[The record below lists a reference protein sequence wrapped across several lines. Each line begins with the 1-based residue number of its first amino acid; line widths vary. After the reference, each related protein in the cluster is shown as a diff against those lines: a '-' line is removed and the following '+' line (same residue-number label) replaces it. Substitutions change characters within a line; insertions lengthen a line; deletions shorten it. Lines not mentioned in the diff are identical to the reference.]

1 MSTRDNKHAMQVLT
15 QTSIA
20 PLPRPETDPD
30 AYARRQATKRAREA
44 ERAALTARKHH
55 VRETDWTRYAHHFPS
70 SDASTYT
77 QFVLAASAAADPVAA
92 GLKAAA
98 PVAPLPTFHTPAP
111 PLSLWIEETQPAAVP
126 APAPAV
132 APVSDHVIFAT
143 DRVRRG
149 AEAYV
154 AALATLAGPTL
165 GDACRHLEASLAQEN
180 AGVHQKWCTEY
191 DHNGI
196 WSPLANQVPYVLLQ
210 AVFNVDGTATPLA
223 DLATHLVADPSLVP
237 RIGADDNP
245 LYTTGA
251 TPDRPPGPTESHRIW
266 YNMKLQNERMG
277 GVCRKIEVRRT
288 NTGETVPGC
297 HTIYSLHNAGTTPRK
312 MDVVRSMY
320 YNEKRK
326 LGVALYGSKDVFH
339 QYHRLEAD
347 CSQTLYLWSTQA
359 KCGTHPATGALTFRM
374 LETADGALV
383 FLVELAA
390 VKPRFRGCG
399 LFYQLEEVMLE
410 FAPPDFAGPIHIVTA
425 AQSFAWHRLAGLR
438 DEAELR
444 ALQPEAATFFANISM
459 LDPLFTVDEPTHTFE
474 DGKLV
479 DKGGDAADAIDGRV
493 PHGSYY
499 LKKTVRTGAGAVR
512 GAQA

>member
-1 MSTRDNKHAMQVLT
+1 MPTRDNKHTMQVLT
-15 QTSIA
+15 QASIA
-20 PLPRPETDPD
+20 PLPRPKTDAD

-44 ERAALTARKHH
+44 EREALTARKHH
-55 VRETDWTRYAHHFPS
+55 VRETDWTRYAHHFPPF
-70 SDASTYT
+70 DASTYM
-77 QFVLAASAAADPVAA
+77 QFALATSAAAVPVAA
-92 GLKAAA
+92 GLKAAPA
-98 PVAPLPTFHTPAP
+98 EAPLPTFHVP
-111 PLSLWIEETQPAAVP
+111 PPPPSLLTEETQPAAVP
-126 APAPAV
+126 APAV
-132 APVSDHVIFAT
+132 APVPDHVIFAT
-143 DRVRRG
+143 ERVRHG

-180 AGVHQKWCTEY
+180 AGVPQKWCTDY
-191 DHNGI
+191 DHHGI
-196 WSPLANQVPYVLLQ
+196 WSPLANQVPYILLQ
-210 AVFNVDGTATPLA
+210 AVYNVGGTATPLA
-223 DLATHLVADPSLVP
+223 DLATHLVADPALVP

-277 GVCRKIEVRRT
+277 GVCRKIEVRHTR
-288 NTGETVPGC
+288 TGETVPGC
-297 HTIYSLHNAGTTPRK
+297 HTIYSLHNAGTTARK
-312 MDVVRSMY
+312 VDVVRSMY

-359 KCGTHPATGALTFRM
+359 KCGTHPVTGALTFRM

-399 LFYQLEEVMLE
+399 LYYQLREVMLE

-425 AQSFAWHRLAGLR
+425 AQSFAWHRLANLR
-438 DEAELR
+438 NEAELR
-444 ALQPEAATFFANISM
+444 ALQPDTATFFANISM

-479 DKGGDAADAIDGRV
+479 DKGGDADDAIDGRV

-499 LKKTVRTGAGAVR
+499 LKQTVRTAVGAVGAR
-512 GAQA
+512 GADA